1 MDHSFMHSRFR
12 EYAAAFDKLTAVG
25 YYLLGLSLVG
35 IGLYGFIILLRLL
48 SSHYHQFS
56 L

>member
-1 MDHSFMHSRFR
+1 MDHLSTPSRFR
-12 EYAAAFDKLTAVG
+12 EYAAAFEKLTAVG
-25 YYLLGLSLVG
+25 YFLLGLSLVG

-56 L
+56 I

>member
-1 MDHSFMHSRFR
+1 MDHSFMQSKFR
-12 EYAAAFDKLTAVG
+12 EYAAAFEKLTAVG

-56 L
+56 I